1 MLLLLWW
8 LEYDHLITASNIIS
22 TLLLSFTLNIIIII
36 VIINLCFTLVLGIE
50 LQKKKKRK
58 KRRRGRSVELTDCQ
72 KNTMSV
78 HIVLQVIKYLPWKQ
92 HLFVFICDTNMTER

>member
-50 LQKKKKRK
+50 LQKKKKK
-58 KRRRGRSVELTDCQ
+58 KRRRERSVELTDCQ

-78 HIVLQVIKYLPWKQ
+78 HIALQAIKSLPWKQ